1 MTDQAN
7 ASTFSIWDVFSILSL
22 VGLCGVGI
30 ILILIFANPV
40 SALNPFPPPTLPAL
54 IVLPSHTPTPLG
66 MPPTWTPVGNKMN
79 SIERV
84 ATQTPVPSATIY
96 VLPSFTPTFTFTP
109 SPTETEVPTE
119 TDVPT
124 NTKVPKTSTPRPTA
138 ALVCLKV
145 SQSISR
151 GTAPDGINPGS
162 YSGSIT
168 VSGDPSHKLS
178 GVSLSFSTSKKTS
191 VSWTCSGS
199 DGSCPASGKSFS
211 VSSIKMYA
219 HGSVTITINGVIP
232 AKTKSSIT
240 FKSTVHAPGGTS
252 NQCNPNDSSTLSW

>member
-1 MTDQAN
+1 M
-7 ASTFSIWDVFSILSL
+7 
-22 VGLCGVGI
+22 
-30 ILILIFANPV
+30 
-40 SALNPFPPPTLPAL
+40 
-54 IVLPSHTPTPLG
+54 
-66 MPPTWTPVGNKMN
+66 
-79 SIERV
+79 
-84 ATQTPVPSATIY
+84 PSATIY

-145 SQSISR
+145 SQSISL
-151 GTAPDGINPGS
+151 GTPPDGTPGGAGS

-168 VSGDPSHKLS
+168 VKGDPGHKVS
-178 GVSLSFSTSKKTS
+178 GASLSFSTSKKTS
-191 VSWTCSGS
+191 VNWTCSGS
-199 DGSCPASGKSFS
+199 DASCPASGKSFS

-219 HGSVTITINGVIP
+219 TGTVTITINGVIP

-240 FKSTVHAPGGTS
+240 FKSTVHAPSGTS
-252 NQCNPNDSSTLSW
+252 NQCNPNDSTTLSW